1 MHAFEYHR
9 PSSTKDAIAL
19 GSKKDEGKYL
29 AGGQSLVQA
38 MKLRLSS
45 PSDLIDLGT
54 IKELSGIKAS
64 GNAVEIGAMTRHADV
79 AGSPEV
85 KKAIPALAALAG
97 IIGDRQVRHMG
108 TLGGSIAN
116 NDPAADYPAA
126 VLGLGATVITNK
138 RKIEADNYFKG
149 LYETAL
155 EPSELITSV
164 SFPVPKRAA
173 YMKFKNPASRFALVG
188 VFVADF
194 GGGKVRVAVTGAGP
208 SVFRQAE
215 MEKALAAKF
224 APEAVANIKVKPD
237 GLNNDLHASPEYRAH
252 LITVMAKRAVEAA
265 LK

>member
-9 PSSTKDAIAL
+9 PASMKDAIAL
-19 GSKKDEGKYL
+19 GAQKSEGKYL

-79 AGSPEV
+79 AASPEV
-85 KKAIPALAALAG
+85 KKAIPALAALAA

-138 RKIEADNYFKG
+138 RKIEADNYFQG

-155 EPSELITSV
+155 EPGELIMQV
-164 SFPVPKRAA
+164 SFPIPKRAA

-194 GGGKVRVAVTGAGP
+194 GGSVRVAVTGAGP
-208 SVFRQAE
+208 VVFRQAE
-215 MEKALAAKF
+215 MEKALASKF
-224 APEAVANIKVKPD
+224 APDSV
-237 GLNNDLHASPEYRAH
+237 
-252 LITVMAKRAVEAA
+252 
-265 LK
+265 